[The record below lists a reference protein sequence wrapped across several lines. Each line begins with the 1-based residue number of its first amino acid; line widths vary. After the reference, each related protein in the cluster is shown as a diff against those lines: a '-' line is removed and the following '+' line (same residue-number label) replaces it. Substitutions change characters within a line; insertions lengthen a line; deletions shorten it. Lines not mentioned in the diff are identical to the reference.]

1 MTETVT
7 TRAGMHLLRGIE
19 VPHGG
24 VVRIAPSAAE
34 IIAIE
39 AEARQQE
46 RAAIRAK
53 CSQYNP
59 DHDPRWCRICS
70 DIVDPSDD

>member
-1 MTETVT
+1 MTEPTTPTGKRLWPKDVPEVMADIARE
-7 TRAGMHLLRGIE
+7 TRANVL
-19 VPHGG
+19 
-24 VVRIAPSAAE
+24 
-34 IIAIE
+34 AIE

-53 CSQYNP
+53 CSQHNP